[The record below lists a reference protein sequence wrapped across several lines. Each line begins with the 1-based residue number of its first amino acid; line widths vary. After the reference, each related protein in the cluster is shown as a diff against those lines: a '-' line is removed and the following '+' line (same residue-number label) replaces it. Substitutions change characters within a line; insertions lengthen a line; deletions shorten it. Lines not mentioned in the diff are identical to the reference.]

1 MRVNEPNVSPDAQA
15 KYQVRFDWGRRGAA
29 RIGAGVDILVWIDVL
44 PDDAG
49 STPNVGGDD
58 LDALELAGLA
68 PDAAVLEAGLVD
80 ASATARWILAEQER
94 LGRRA
99 FIAVV
104 GAGDADERFVADDLL
119 GAGAVIDA
127 LAELGIDDTSP
138 EAAVAAAAFGGLR
151 RAVRHLTS
159 ASTSGRSAAAAGLS
173 AAELHTAAA
182 LDSGDTARVLRPGGT
197 AGEATRG

>member
-1 MRVNEPNVSPDAQA
+1 MNEQNPSPDAQA

-29 RIGAGVDILVWIDVL
+29 RIGAGVDILVWVDVL
-44 PDDAG
+44 PDAAG
-49 STPNVGGDD
+49 RTPNLGGGAVD
-58 LDALELAGLA
+58 LAGLA
-68 PDAAVLEAGLVD
+68 PIDAAVLEAGLVD
-80 ASATARWILAEQER
+80 ASAAARWILAEQER

-104 GAGDADERFVADDLL
+104 GAGDADERFAADDLL

-127 LAELGIDDTSP
+127 LAGLGVDDTSP

-182 LDSGDTARVLRPGGT
+182 LDSSDTARVLRAGGT
-197 AGEATRG
+197 AGKASRG